1 VRPTEV
7 LDHAPP
13 TPKARVAALAGRAG
27 IGERLRMAR
36 RAQGLS
42 QRSLSAAGVTFA
54 YICRIERGT
63 RVPSL
68 EVIRRLA
75 LALDVSPR
83 WIETGEDGRWTG
95 FSHAELAA
103 MRAALLGTGGPASLR
118 LAAELSMAL
127 EQRAAHELGS
137 APAAPGWPLL
147 F

>member
-1 VRPTEV
+1 MPTETV
-7 LDHAPP
+7 DRAPP
-13 TPKARVAALAGRAG
+13 APGAVALAGPAG

-54 YICRIERGT
+54 YICRIERGA

-95 FSHAELAA
+95 FSHSELAA
-103 MRAALLGTGGPASLR
+103 MRAALLRTGGPDSQR
-118 LAAELSMAL
+118 LVAELSVAV
-127 EQRAAHELGS
+127 EQRAAHELGGTATQVS
-137 APAAPGWPLL
+137 PSL